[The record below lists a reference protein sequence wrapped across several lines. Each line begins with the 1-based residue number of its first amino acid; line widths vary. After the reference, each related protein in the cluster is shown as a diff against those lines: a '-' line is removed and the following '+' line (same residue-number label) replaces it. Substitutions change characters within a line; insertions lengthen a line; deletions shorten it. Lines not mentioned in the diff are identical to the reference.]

1 MKTKFFV
8 LLGLFFIL
16 TQLSNAQPNSPCVNG
31 TRSYPIYRSGAQLVE
46 KFDAEGAEIVR
57 IEYDLI
63 FTSKESFRNLSPEW
77 EYLIIGFAD
86 TGVKD
91 LDVKVYEYDDLLDK
105 WTLVVQ
111 DDATDAFAM
120 VAVTPTRAAMYKV
133 EVIAYEFYE
142 GYSAARYGLMFV
154 HD

>member
-1 MKTKFFV
+1 M
-8 LLGLFFIL
+8 
-16 TQLSNAQPNSPCVNG
+16 
-31 TRSYPIYRSGAQLVE
+31 GAQMVE

-63 FTSKESFRNLSPEW
+63 FTSKETFRTLSPDW
-77 EYLIIGFAD
+77 EYLVIGFAD
-86 TGVKD
+86 GGVKD

-105 WTLVVQ
+105 WTLVAQ

>member
-1 MKTKFFV
+1 MTNDMKAKFFA
-8 LLGLFFIL
+8 LLALGFIL
-16 TQLSNAQPNSPCVNG
+16 AQQTNAQCING
-31 TRSYPIYRSGAQLVE
+31 TRSYPIYKMGAQMVE

-86 TGVKD
+86 GGVKD

-105 WTLVVQ
+105 WTLVAE
-111 DDATDAFAM
+111 DDATEAFAM